1 MKLIGLSGKLGS
13 GKNYIAEKI
22 IAPYFKDTYNIL
34 ILGFGD
40 QVKNE
45 LYARDVSLTYDL
57 LYDQKT
63 YDSRNKLQNYAT
75 ENGRD
80 KYNQE
85 MWIRGLDMQIE
96 TFRKRSP
103 KEVMIIICDV
113 RFVNEAEYIKKKNGL
128 LFKINSLNR
137 TQNRYWKEAN
147 GDQTKYNNISNHKSE
162 TDLDNYEYQL
172 YNLVIDND
180 IELDISKIINVI
192 THSDDEKS

>member
-22 IAPYFKDTYNIL
+22 IGPHFKDMYNIL
-34 ILGFGD
+34 IIGFGD

-45 LYARDVSLTYDL
+45 LYARDITLTYDL

-63 YDSRNKLQNYAT
+63 YDSRNKLQKYAT

-85 MWIRGLDMQIE
+85 MWVRGLDMQIE
-96 TFRKRSP
+96 TFVRRSP

-113 RFVNEAEYIKKKNGL
+113 RFVNEADYIKKKNGL
-128 LFKINSLNR
+128 LFKINSPNR
-137 TQNRYWKEAN
+137 THNRYWKEAD
-147 GDQTKYNNISNHKSE
+147 GDPIKYNNISNHQSE
-162 TDLDNYEYQL
+162 TDLDNYDYQL
-172 YNLVIDND
+172 YNLIINND
-180 IELDISKIINVI
+180 DELDINKIINAI
-192 THSDDEKS
+192 IPSDAN